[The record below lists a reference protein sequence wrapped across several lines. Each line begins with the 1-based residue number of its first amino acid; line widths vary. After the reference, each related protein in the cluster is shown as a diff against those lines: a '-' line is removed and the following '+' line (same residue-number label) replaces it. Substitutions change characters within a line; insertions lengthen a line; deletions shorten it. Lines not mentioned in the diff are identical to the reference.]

1 MIDTHIHILP
11 GLDDGAKDIKHSLEM
26 ARMAVQDGITSVVAT
41 PHVLTGAY
49 DNSKENILS
58 AVKDLNQLLKAE
70 KIPLK
75 ILPGAEY
82 YLEHD
87 LPQRLA
93 EGKLLTIN
101 NTGYLLI
108 ELPAAFVP
116 DYSDQIFYELQLQGV
131 IPIIAHAERNHELSL
146 KSDLLEKFIARGAL
160 VQITAGS
167 ITGLFGKETKKVACN
182 LLSKG
187 LAHLI
192 VSDAHSC
199 HRRVPVL
206 SKARDEAEVN
216 FGTDYARSLVDE
228 NPNAIITG
236 DLLKPKKPHQSS
248 WIKFKNCLGL

>member
-11 GLDDGAKDIKHSLEM
+11 GLDDGAKDIKQALEM
-26 ARMAVQDGITSVVAT
+26 ARIAVDDGITAVAAT

-49 DNSKENILS
+49 DNSKEDILS
-58 AVKDLNQLLKAE
+58 AVKDLTQVLQAE

-82 YLEHD
+82 YLEPD
-87 LPQRLA
+87 LPQRLD

-101 NTGYLLI
+101 NTSYLLI

-116 DYSDQIFYELQLQGV
+116 DFSEQIFYELQLQGV

-146 KSDLLEKFIARGAL
+146 KPELLENFIARGAL

-167 ITGLFGKETKKVACN
+167 ITGLFGKETKKAAFQ
-182 LLSKG
+182 LLCKG
-187 LAHLI
+187 RAHFI

-199 HRRVPVL
+199 RRRVPVL
-206 SKARDEAEVN
+206 SKAREEVERN
-216 FGTDYARSLVDE
+216 FGADYAKSLVEE
-228 NPNAIITG
+228 NPNALIKG
-236 DLLKPKKPHQSS
+236 EPLQPKKPHQSS
-248 WIKFKNCLGL
+248 WIKFKSCLGL